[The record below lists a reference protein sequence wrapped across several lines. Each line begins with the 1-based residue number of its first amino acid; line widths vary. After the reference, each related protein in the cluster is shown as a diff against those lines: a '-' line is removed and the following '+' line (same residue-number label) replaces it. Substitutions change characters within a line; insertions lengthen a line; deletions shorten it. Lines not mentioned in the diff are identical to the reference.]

1 MNMDEETAN
10 KCKIWI
16 GYWLAFFLF
25 ELVLTPFI
33 SIGSGICYF
42 LVIVI
47 FATYTLF
54 SNKINETYKTMIYFF
69 PILTI
74 FAFIPMS
81 LFTLMIY
88 YIFGIYNV

>member
-1 MNMDEETAN
+1 MKLQTKN
-10 KCKIWI
+10 KIKIWI
-16 GYWLAFFLF
+16 GYWLAFLLF
-25 ELVLTPFI
+25 ELFLTPFI

-47 FATYTLF
+47 FSTYTLF

>member
-16 GYWLAFFLF
+16 GYWLAFLLF
-25 ELVLTPFI
+25 ELFLTPFI
-33 SIGSGICYF
+33 SIGSGILYF

-47 FATYTLF
+47 FSTYTLF
-54 SNKINETYKTMIYFF
+54 SNKIAETYKTMIYFF